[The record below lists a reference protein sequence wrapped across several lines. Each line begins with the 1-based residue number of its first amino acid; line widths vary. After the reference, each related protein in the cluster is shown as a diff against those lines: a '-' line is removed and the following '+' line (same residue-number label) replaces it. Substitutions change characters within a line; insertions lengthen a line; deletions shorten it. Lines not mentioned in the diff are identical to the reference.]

1 MKVVDAYISS
11 SDGTLQQRIL
21 KQSHRWEMNHFCLD
35 FYDMQIS
42 FVIQHIDHF
51 TSILTVMVNT
61 KTQYHW
67 HTYAGSMA
75 WALKGKVVSDL
86 LGSSYASN
94 RTPCH
99 WENCHWF
106 FAISVHFQGIYTYN
120 YGFDWAV
127 LDIPWPG
134 CTYTVS
140 WLVRYSMMMFTS
152 SFVVLYGCTTKWP
165 RISCA
170 RKFAVITNSRVEI
183 NIRWISLL
191 TKLLLTKF
199 RI

>member
-1 MKVVDAYISS
+1 
-11 SDGTLQQRIL
+11 
-21 KQSHRWEMNHFCLD
+21 MNHFCLN

-140 WLVRYSMMMFTS
+140 WLVRYSMRMFTS

-170 RKFAVITNSRVEI
+170 RKFAVLREI
-183 NIRWISLL
+183 NILDHFDVLIICIIGEITPSYWPIMLSIL
-191 TKLLLTKF
+191 T
-199 RI
+199 IYPSEY

>member
-1 MKVVDAYISS
+1 
-11 SDGTLQQRIL
+11 
-21 KQSHRWEMNHFCLD
+21 MNHFCLD

-170 RKFAVITNSRVEI
+170 RKFAVIH
-183 NIRWISLL
+183 NIRCVLDLHYANFSDFYKSVMDGWTDGPTDQPTDRPTDGHTLL
-191 TKLLLTKF
+191 
-199 RI
+199 

>member
-1 MKVVDAYISS
+1 
-11 SDGTLQQRIL
+11 
-21 KQSHRWEMNHFCLD
+21 MNHFCLD